1 MPCPLVLSSDGHKTS
16 NGIVACASFDE
27 IAAKHI
33 KDFPRAMRL
42 GMKVIG
48 ASERRGGGSLAS
60 YLLFEKAFCR
70 ELIDCGYRDA
80 MAQKDSILEFFN
92 PSRIMPYK

>member
-1 MPCPLVLSSDGHKTS
+1 MRTIDLLVIYP
-16 NGIVACASFDE
+16 IVEFDE

-48 ASERRGGGSLAS
+48 ASEKGGGGSLAS
-60 YLLFEKAFCR
+60 YLLFEKAFCK

-92 PSRIMPYK
+92 PSDAMPYK